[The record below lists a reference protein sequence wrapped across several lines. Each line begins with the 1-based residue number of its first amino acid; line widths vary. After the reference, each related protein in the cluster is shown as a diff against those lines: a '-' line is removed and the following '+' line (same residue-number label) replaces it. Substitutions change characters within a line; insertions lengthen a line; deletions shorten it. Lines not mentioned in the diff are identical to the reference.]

1 MTVESP
7 LKRKH
12 DNDDDPD
19 TPSKKERKLPFSD
32 SPKKP
37 KNMAEFDQ
45 RKRFKEFQKAVTPPV
60 ADPTRGFYESLLKE
74 KPDSKIAIKWVVEN
88 GVFGIEEHAKLVKK
102 YIKLRDAGSFNAAQQ
117 LQNVMAQ
124 KKKQENNKEKKGE
137 KKEKKEGKEPKEGK
151 EKKDKKEKKAEN
163 GEEKA
168 VKEDKAVK
176 EEKKPETAGA

>member
-1 MTVESP
+1 MGT
-7 LKRKH
+7 KR
-12 DNDDDPD
+12 
-19 TPSKKERKLPFSD
+19 PSEAASGS
-32 SPKKP
+32 SPKKARS
-37 KNMAEFDQ
+37 MEEFDQ

-137 KKEKKEGKEPKEGK
+137 KKEKKE
-151 EKKDKKEKKAEN
+151 
-163 GEEKA
+163 
-168 VKEDKAVK
+168 
-176 EEKKPETAGA
+176 